1 MLRLV
6 EGPAVA
12 DVLDPYREVDRIRPS
27 GGAWVLANMVG
38 GLDGT
43 AAIGGRVGA
52 LTGGADAELFWAG
65 VDSDGGYGM
74 LDLDGT
80 PRPVFH
86 AKRLA
91 ADYVQT
97 GDEIEHLPLGGDV
110 ERRGGF
116 VADEHERVAR
126 EAGGERDTLA
136 HASRQLER
144 IHRRDALGKVDLG
157 ESPTH
162 LVVHLVTCHGE
173 RGGDLRAASVDGTQ
187 ARERVLQQQADT
199 SSAHRGERPGPT
211 GEVEARAVDRHRP
224 LGVHA

>member
-1 MLRLV
+1 MAWRAEQLGRR
-6 EGPAVA
+6 AA
-12 DVLDPYREVDRIRPS
+12 LDE
-27 GGAWVLANMVG
+27 
-38 GLDGT
+38 
-43 AAIGGRVGA
+43 AAGVHHEHLVGA
-52 LTGGADAELFWAG
+52 LASHPEIVGDQDE
-65 VDSDGGYGM
+65 
-74 LDLDGT
+74 
-80 PRPVFH
+80 RH
-86 AKRLA
+86 ASLA
-91 ADYVQT
+91 LQT